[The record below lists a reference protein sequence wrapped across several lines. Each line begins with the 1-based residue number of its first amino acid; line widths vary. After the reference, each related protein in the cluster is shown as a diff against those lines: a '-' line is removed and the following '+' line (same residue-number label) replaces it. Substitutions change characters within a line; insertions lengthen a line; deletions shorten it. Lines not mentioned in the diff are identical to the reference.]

1 MSKINIKLGGSGNL
15 LLTIVFFAAK
25 IFHYIDWSW
34 KWVLAPLWLP
44 FLVLAAV
51 ALFAA
56 IFAVIA
62 AVLK

>member
-44 FLVLAAV
+44 LLVLGV
-51 ALFAA
+51 MT
-56 IFAVIA
+56 IFFVTCAVIA
-62 AVLK
+62 EHLE